1 MFRLIVNK
9 SGYIFRGTLGMLAVI
24 AVIYFVAS
32 ATGLREDIVASA
44 TAAEISPENITFRP
58 YEMIQP
64 EITGHS
70 EITTIKTCN
79 RAGSNIIITCDVAGV
94 PVPARIDT
102 GLGFADICVSTNLMT
117 RLGLKFY
124 PLNEIWTGITG
135 GICYLENIKIE
146 GLQIDTPR
154 TAYIDQHRE
163 TQIWGM
169 TIEQDY
175 QLSIGLGILE
185 KFSYVKFDN
194 SVGQIEFG
202 LKDQFEPS
210 DGMWQKFPLRIG
222 NDRYLQRRIFVD
234 VPVDGVDCEMVFDT
248 CGGDGLKVSKGL
260 WESIGLEGSNYSKNA
275 GYVNSTQF
283 GTIGCDEITVPIISI
298 AGRDVKD
305 AKVFVMPDDV
315 RYFDNILPMSVFSDT
330 AVVIDFQSRLLWVD
344 ISN

>member
-9 SGYIFRGTLGMLAVI
+9 SGYIFRGTLGTLAVI

-32 ATGLREDIVASA
+32 ATGLRENIISSV
-44 TAAEISPENITFRP
+44 TAAEISPENIAFRP
-58 YEMIQP
+58 YSMIQP
-64 EITGHS
+64 EIISPS
-70 EITTIKTCN
+70 EITTVKTCN
-79 RAGSNIIITCDVAGV
+79 PAGSNIIITCDVAGA

-102 GLGFADICVSTNLMT
+102 GLGFADICVSSNLMT

-124 PLNEIWTGITG
+124 PLNEVWTGITG
-135 GICYLENIKIE
+135 GICYLNNIKIA

-163 TQIWGM
+163 TQLWGM

-175 QLSIGLGILE
+175 QLSIGLGILK

-194 SVGQIEFG
+194 ASGQVEFG

-210 DGMWQKFPLRIG
+210 GGTWQKFPLRIG

-234 VPVDGVDCEMVFDT
+234 VPVEGVVCEMVFDT

-260 WESIGLEGSNYSKNA
+260 LESIGLEDSNYSINA

-283 GTIGCDEITVPIISI
+283 GMIGCDEITMPTLSI

-305 AKVFVMPDDV
+305 AKVFIMPDDV

-330 AVVIDFQSRLLWVD
+330 VVVIDFQNGLLWLKD
-344 ISN
+344 